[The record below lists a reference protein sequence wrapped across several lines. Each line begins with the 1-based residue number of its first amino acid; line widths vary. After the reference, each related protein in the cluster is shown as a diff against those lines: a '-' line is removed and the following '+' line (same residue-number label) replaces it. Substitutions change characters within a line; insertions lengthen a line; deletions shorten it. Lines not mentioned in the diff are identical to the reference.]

1 MDWTGWLFLA
11 VSLAGLYALGLVL
24 YRLFLSVKS
33 LAREISQTKNLV
45 AELMSYE
52 PLEYTP
58 AKPSSRKDLAEVL
71 MARRNFEKSREAKAE
86 ARQRR
91 LVQRISR
98 IEIDKR

>member
-1 MDWTGWLFLA
+1 MGWTGWFFLA
-11 VSLAGLYALGLVL
+11 VSLAGLYGLGLVL

-33 LAREISQTKNLV
+33 LAREISQTKALV
-45 AELMSYE
+45 SDLMSYE

-58 AKPSSRKDLAEVL
+58 AKPSGREDLAEVL

-91 LVQRISR
+91 LVQRISQ